1 MVQNRV
7 RADPSWSQANWMKRQ
22 TAWSPCRDLR
32 ASKVKWLAQGHKE
45 LLAEWDRKPRSFM
58 PYPISFS
65 WSSCLH
71 LFSIFYWFR
80 YMPPQLTQFL
90 FTPDT
95 CQNQNENKNK
105 QTKKSGSLLF
115 SLHTLSLSLSFDV
128 LLAGDCSA
136 SGLAFV
142 ALDFVLASKNN

>member
-7 RADPSWSQANWMKRQ
+7 RTDPSWSQANWMGRQ

-32 ASKVKWLAQGHKE
+32 ASEVKWLAPGHKE
-45 LLAEWDRKPRSFM
+45 LLAEWDRKSWSFM

-71 LFSIFYWFR
+71 LFSISYWFR
-80 YMPPQLTQFL
+80 CMPPQLTQFL

-105 QTKKSGSLLF
+105 KSGSLLF
-115 SLHTLSLSLSFDV
+115 SLHTLSPSLSFESTWLETA
-128 LLAGDCSA
+128 LLQGWPLLPWILS
-136 SGLAFV
+136 
-142 ALDFVLASKNN
+142 